1 MIRRFLFGLCVV
13 AGAALQPVSASAQ
26 PASEPRIALVIAN
39 AAYPDA
45 NTPIPAVLKDARALA
60 EELRRSDFDVDLK
73 ENLGKE
79 ETQRAIDA
87 FIAKIKPGA
96 AALFYFGGFGIQVA
110 RQSFLIPVNAQI
122 WTEAEVKRDGLNI
135 DAMLAE
141 VHRQGAKVK
150 IALIDASRRN
160 PYERRFRG
168 FSGGLAAIDAPDG
181 TLAMYSAAPGKV
193 TGDATGDL
201 SLFMGE
207 LIKELRSPNRSAEV
221 VFNQTRIGV
230 SRASNSEQ
238 VPWVVSSL
246 IDDFYFSRRAPVAT
260 PVPPPP
266 APSAQPRQTPPVA
279 TPPVATPAP
288 PRPAAPPAPTTPAQ
302 PPRGPAVAATPP
314 AASPTPPRGPE
325 IIRDCP
331 ECGEMVVIRP
341 GSFDMGSG
349 AFDMEK
355 PVHRVTIAK
364 PFAIGRREVTF
375 DEWDRC
381 VTAGV
386 CKYRPDDRG
395 WGRGERPVINV
406 SWDDAQVFVRWLSE
420 RTGRK
425 YRLPSE
431 AEWEYAAR
439 GGTST
444 IYWWGR
450 DVGSRHANC
459 RDCGSGTTSQTV
471 PAGTFDANPFGLYDT
486 AGNAAEWVED
496 CWNENY
502 RAAPQ
507 DGSAWLTGQCRQ
519 RVLRGGS
526 FDSQSRYLR
535 STSRFR
541 YDVDVRYYA
550 NGFRVVREMP

>member
-1 MIRRFLFGLCVV
+1 MIRRLLLGLCA
-13 AGAALQPVSASAQ
+13 AGAVAFPASAQ
-26 PASEPRIALVIAN
+26 QASEPRIALIIAN

-45 NTPIPAVLKDARALA
+45 NAPIPAVLKDARALA
-60 EELRRSDFDVDLK
+60 EELRRSDFDLDLK

-87 FIAKIKPGA
+87 FVAKIKPGA

-122 WTEAEVKRDGLNI
+122 WTEAEVKRDGLNV

-141 VHRQGAKVK
+141 VHRKGAKVK
-150 IALIDASRRN
+150 IAIIDASRRN

-181 TLAMYSAAPGKV
+181 TLAMSAAAPGKV
-193 TGDATGDL
+193 TNDATGET

-207 LIKELRSPNRSAEV
+207 LIKELRAPNRSAEA
-221 VFNQTRIGV
+221 VFNQTRVGV

-246 IDDFYFSRRAPVAT
+246 IDDFYFSRRAA
-260 PVPPPP
+260 PPPP
-266 APSAQPRQTPPVA
+266 PVA
-279 TPPVATPAP
+279 APAPPPTAAPAP
-288 PRPAAPPAPTTPAQ
+288 PRP
-302 PPRGPAVAATPP
+302 PP
-314 AASPTPPRGPE
+314 AAAPTPARGPE

-331 ECGEMVVIRP
+331 ECGEMVAIRP
-341 GSFDMGSG
+341 GAFDMGSV

-375 DEWDRC
+375 EEWDRC
-381 VTAGV
+381 VTAGA

-406 SWDDAQVFVRWLSE
+406 SWDDAQVFVRWLTE

-439 GGTST
+439 AGTST
-444 IYWWGR
+444 SYWWGR
-450 DVGSRHANC
+450 DIGSRHANC
-459 RDCGSGTTSQTV
+459 RDCGSGTTLQTV
-471 PAGTFDANPFGLYDT
+471 PGGTFDANPFGLYDT

-502 RAAPQ
+502 RGAPQ
-507 DGSAWLTGQCRQ
+507 DGAAWLTGQCRQ

-535 STSRFR
+535 SMSRFR
-541 YDVDVRYYA
+541 YDADVRYYA